1 MSKRSRRRASVHDEL
16 QGQGVTLSDGKL
28 AKLYTV
34 DGGRRDGHG
43 GRGHAHPTG
52 KKYTKNITPKSAG
65 QKRFI
70 AALEAQNLVLGL
82 GPAGTGKTYLA
93 VCKAI
98 EALDAGAVNKI
109 VLTRP
114 AVEAGES
121 IGFLP
126 GAMEDKLAPYL
137 RPLMDVLNE
146 RLSPRKVKALM
157 AEQIIEIAPVAYMR
171 GRTFTNA
178 YVVLD
183 EAQNCTYTQ
192 LKMVLT
198 RLGFGSTMA
207 ITGDPHQ
214 SDLPEGQS
222 GLKEVAE
229 RLKNAP
235 SAKIVKL
242 DKRDIVRHPIV
253 AEVLAVL

>member
-16 QGQGVTLSDGKL
+16 HGHGVTLSDGKV
-28 AKLYTV
+28 AKLYSL
-34 DGGRRDGHG
+34 DGGRREGHHARGGQGHG
-43 GRGHAHPTG
+43 Q
-52 KKYTKNITPKSAG
+52 KYTKNITPKTAG
-65 QKRFI
+65 QKRFLR
-70 AALEAQNLVLGL
+70 ALDDHNLVLGL

-93 VCKAI
+93 VCKAV
-98 EALDAGAVNKI
+98 EALEAGKVNKI
-109 VLTRP
+109 ILTRP

-146 RLSPRKVKALM
+146 RLSGKKVKALL
-157 AEQIIEIAPVAYMR
+157 AEGVIEIAPVAFMR
-171 GRTFTNA
+171 GRTFNNA

-192 LKMVLT
+192 LKMVIT
-198 RLGFGSTMA
+198 RLGWGSTMA
-207 ITGDPHQ
+207 LTGDPHQ
-214 SDLPEGQS
+214 SDLPDGQS
-222 GLKEVAE
+222 GLKDVAD
-229 RLKNAP
+229 RLKQTN
-235 SAKIVKL
+235 SSKIIRL

-253 AEVLAVL
+253 AEVLQVL